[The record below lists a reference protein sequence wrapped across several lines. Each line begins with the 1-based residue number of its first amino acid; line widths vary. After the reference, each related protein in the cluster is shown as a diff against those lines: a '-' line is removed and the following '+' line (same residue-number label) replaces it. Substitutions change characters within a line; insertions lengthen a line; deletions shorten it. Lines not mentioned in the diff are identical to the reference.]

1 MSYRQN
7 ISEKGNELKI
17 CAANGEGKVMKKF
30 TVYHVK
36 TNNSIVF
43 YLFKATILFT
53 LLVVSLIQPF
63 AATGGTIPNGEIC
76 LCLIAS
82 QLKDKQQNNARIF
95 LPSCALDREK
105 QYILYNSHVE
115 EKTLPLETAAPPS
128 KHNFQ
133 NAHFHIHTIIAQGNG
148 KFVEFTSKEN
158 MVVVSNTEISSQVC
172 RDEEIDALSFYFPP
186 EEAAVATILNCE
198 KMQPLIQLLPQINI
212 NISTRT
218 YLNSGEELF
227 RVFSFDGTRVKIRC
241 NKDVTD
247 ELVSKSEK
255 NKKSLFLSF

>member
-7 ISEKGNELKI
+7 IFEKGNELKI

-76 LCLIAS
+76 LCLIAF

-148 KFVEFTSKEN
+148 KFVEFTSWWWYLIPRSAAKSAG
-158 MVVVSNTEISSQVC
+158 MKKLMPF
-172 RDEEIDALSFYFPP
+172 LSTF
-186 EEAAVATILNCE
+186 LRRR
-198 KMQPLIQLLPQINI
+198 QQLLQSSIA
-212 NISTRT
+212 
-218 YLNSGEELF
+218 
-227 RVFSFDGTRVKIRC
+227 
-241 NKDVTD
+241 
-247 ELVSKSEK
+247 
-255 NKKSLFLSF
+255 KKCSR